1 VSLKTDG
8 ELRERAHRL
17 ARRSAVVTGAA
28 VLIFGVWTQVVIH
41 HGAFPDFLT
50 VGAVLAIVASAW
62 LLGERREGWAFA
74 MTAFA
79 MAATVLTFFTD
90 LYPNVMVSST
100 DAAYNLTVQNASSAP
115 YALKVMTIVAVV
127 FLPVVMIY
135 QGWTYHVFRKRL
147 ASPAGSEPPPS
158 TSPSGSS
165 PAAAGGTPVES

>member
-1 VSLKTDG
+1 M
-8 ELRERAHRL
+8 RERAHRL
-17 ARRSAVVTGAA
+17 ARRFTVVTGAA

-100 DAAYNLTVQNASSAP
+100 DAAVQPDGAER
-115 YALKVMTIVAVV
+115 VVCAVRA
-127 FLPVVMIY
+127 
-135 QGWTYHVFRKRL
+135 QGDDDRGGHL
-147 ASPAGSEPPPS
+147 
-158 TSPSGSS
+158 PSGRDDLSGLDVS
-165 PAAAGGTPVES
+165 RLPEAAGEPGRPLQESRR

>member
-1 VSLKTDG
+1 
-8 ELRERAHRL
+8 
-17 ARRSAVVTGAA
+17 VTGAA

-115 YALKVMTIVAVV
+115 YALKVMTIVAIV

-158 TSPSGSS
+158 ASPSGPS

>member
-1 VSLKTDG
+1 M
-8 ELRERAHRL
+8 
-17 ARRSAVVTGAA
+17 
-28 VLIFGVWTQVVIH
+28 
-41 HGAFPDFLT
+41 
-50 VGAVLAIVASAW
+50 GAVLAIVASAW

-79 MAATVLTFFTD
+79 MAATVLTFFID

-115 YALKVMTIVAVV
+115 YALKVMTIVAVI

-147 ASPAGSEPPPS
+147 ASPPDRSRRRTPGASRRRRRR
-158 TSPSGSS
+158 
-165 PAAAGGTPVES
+165 PVES